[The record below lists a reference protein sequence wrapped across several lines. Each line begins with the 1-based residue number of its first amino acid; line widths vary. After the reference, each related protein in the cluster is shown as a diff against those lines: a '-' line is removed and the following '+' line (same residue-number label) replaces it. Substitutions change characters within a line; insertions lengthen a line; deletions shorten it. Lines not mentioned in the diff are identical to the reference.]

1 MPTDNDQTE
10 TIQKRL
16 IDATKEL
23 HRLAPL
29 LGTAKQVIEFK
40 DK

>member
-10 TIQKRL
+10 MIQKRL
-16 IDATKEL
+16 MDATKEL
-23 HRLAPL
+23 HRLAPP
-29 LGTAKQVIEFK
+29 LGAAKQVIEFK